1 VTPRSLSTARPDPC
15 AAGTLDGS
23 SPSIS
28 PRASATLL
36 TVSPAASPPAS
47 RPAPLAADE
56 RIHALDILRGL
67 ALFGMILVHFH
78 QKMRLDA
85 SGLEDLIGWGV
96 YVLVE
101 QKAWGTFAFLF
112 GVGFAVLL
120 RRLEARGAPVT
131 RIYLRRLGTLALFG
145 IVADVGF
152 GFQILT
158 AYAAWGLALLVLRRW
173 STRAL
178 LAGAALAAAA
188 VPLVRASGV
197 PSPWM
202 AGARPAL
209 RQAVETAA
217 QHGSYPALLAA
228 RWSLFVGNLPHG
240 WTDLLPDTNL
250 ALFILGLLAVRC
262 GIVDQPSRHVR
273 LIAGWMS
280 FGILSWALSWLVLRN
295 LPPSGSPGLD
305 YALSVGFGLVQD
317 QWLCLA
323 YIGAV
328 LLLLAHR
335 PAWTARLAPV
345 GQAGRMALTNY
356 MAQAALLDLLASR
369 YGLGLRLRPYLYA
382 PAALVCFGV
391 VATASVVWLRRY
403 RFGPLEWVW
412 RTLTYA
418 EPQPLIRGAPSASRR
433 RVGP

>member
-1 VTPRSLSTARPDPC
+1 MPPSPLSSAEPDPC
-15 AAGTLDGS
+15 ARGTRDGS
-23 SPSIS
+23 SPSIAPTVS
-28 PRASATLL
+28 PSLL
-36 TVSPAASPPAS
+36 TASPAASPPAS

-85 SGLEDLIGWGV
+85 TGLEDLIGWGV

-145 IVADVGF
+145 LVADVGF

-158 AYAAWGLALLVLRRW
+158 AYAAWGLALLVLGRW

-188 VPLVRASGV
+188 APLAQALGV

-209 RQAVETAA
+209 RQAVEAAA
-217 QHGSYPALLAA
+217 QHGSYATLLAA
-228 RWSLFVGNLPHG
+228 RWALFIGNLPHG

-250 ALFILGLLAVRC
+250 ALFMLGLLAVRR
-262 GIVDQPSRHVR
+262 GIVDQPMRHVR
-273 LIAGWMS
+273 LIAGWMG
-280 FGILSWALSWLVLRN
+280 FGVVSWALSWLVLRN
-295 LPPSGSPGLD
+295 LPGTGRPGLD
-305 YALSVGFGLVQD
+305 QALSVGFGLVQD

-335 PAWTARLAPV
+335 PVWTARLAPV

-356 MAQAALLDLLASR
+356 MVQAALLDFLASG
-369 YGLGLRLRPYLYA
+369 YGVGLRLRPYLYA
-382 PAALVCFGV
+382 PAALVCFAV
-391 VATASVVWLRRY
+391 VAAVSVAWLRRY

-418 EPQPLIRGAPSASRR
+418 EPQPLRR
-433 RVGP
+433 LPVAL

>member
-1 VTPRSLSTARPDPC
+1 MTPHGLSSTGAHPC
-15 AAGTLDGS
+15 APATLDGS
-23 SPSIS
+23 SPSI
-28 PRASATLL
+28 PPHVSAALL
-36 TVSPAASPPAS
+36 TVSPAASLPAS
-47 RPAPLAADE
+47 RPAPLAAAE

-85 SGLEDLIGWGV
+85 GGLEDLIGWGV

-145 IVADVGF
+145 LVADVGF

-158 AYAAWGLALLVLRRW
+158 AYAAWGLALLVVRRW

-178 LAGAALAAAA
+178 LAAAALAAAA
-188 VPLVRASGV
+188 GPLTRALSV

-202 AGARPAL
+202 SGARPAL
-209 RQAVETAA
+209 RQAVEAAA
-217 QHGSYPALLAA
+217 QHGSYATLLAA

-250 ALFILGLLAVRC
+250 ALFILGLLAVRS
-262 GIVDQPSRHVR
+262 GVVDQPMRHVR

-280 FGILSWALSWLVLRN
+280 FGVVSWALSWLVLRN
-295 LPPSGSPGLD
+295 LPETGRPGLD
-305 YALSVGFGLVQD
+305 QAVSAGFGLVQD

-328 LLLLAHR
+328 LLLLAYR
-335 PAWTARLAPV
+335 PVWTARLAPV

-356 MAQAALLDLLASR
+356 MVQAALLDLLASG

-382 PAALVCFGV
+382 PAALVCFAVV
-391 VATASVVWLRRY
+391 VAASVAWLRRY

-418 EPQPLIRGAPSASRR
+418 EPQPLRR
-433 RVGP
+433 AAVARNTVAAL

>member
-1 VTPRSLSTARPDPC
+1 VSTTLVAVSTVPSESTPRA
-15 AAGTLDGS
+15 
-23 SPSIS
+23 
-28 PRASATLL
+28 
-36 TVSPAASPPAS
+36 
-47 RPAPLAADE
+47 APLAADE

-78 QKMRLDA
+78 QKMRIDA
-85 SGLEDLIGWGV
+85 TGLEDLIGWGV

-145 IVADVGF
+145 IVAEVGF

-158 AYAAWGLALLVLRRW
+158 AYAAWGLALLVLRNW
-173 STRAL
+173 STRTL
-178 LAGAALAAAA
+178 LACAVLAAAA
-188 VPLVRASGV
+188 RPVVQSFGV

-209 RQAVETAA
+209 RQAVEVAA
-217 QHGSYPALLAA
+217 QQGSYVALLSA
-228 RWSLFVGNLPHG
+228 RWNLFVGYLPHT

-250 ALFILGLLAVRC
+250 ALFIVGLLAVRY
-262 GIVDQPSRHVR
+262 GIVDQPRRHVR
-273 LIAGWMS
+273 LIAGWMT
-280 FGILSWALSWLVLRN
+280 FGIVTWALFWLVLRN
-295 LPPSGSPGLD
+295 LPETGKPGL
-305 YALSVGFGLVQD
+305 ALSVGFGIVQD
-317 QWLCLA
+317 QWLCFA

-328 LLLLAHR
+328 LLLLAYR
-335 PAWTARLAPV
+335 PRWTERLAPF

-356 MAQAALLDLLASR
+356 MLQAALLDLLASS

-382 PAALVCFGV
+382 PAALVCFAA
-391 VATASVVWLRRY
+391 VAAASMAWLRRY

-418 EPQPLIRGAPSASRR
+418 RRQPLRR
-433 RVGP
+433 LAATA

>member
-1 VTPRSLSTARPDPC
+1 MTDRRLSSSAATPCDP
-15 AAGTLDGS
+15 GTLDGS
-23 SPSIS
+23 SPTS
-28 PRASATLL
+28 PLPVSATLSTAAPVASL
-36 TVSPAASPPAS
+36 SPL
-47 RPAPLAADE
+47 RPSPLAVEE

-85 SGLEDLIGWGV
+85 TGLEDLIGWGV

-145 IVADVGF
+145 VVAQVGF

-173 STRAL
+173 PTRTL
-178 LAGAALAAAA
+178 VAGAVLAAAA
-188 VPLVRASGV
+188 GPLALAIGV

-209 RQAVETAA
+209 RQAVEAAA
-217 QHGSYPALLAA
+217 QHGSYAALLSA
-228 RWSLFVGNLPHG
+228 RWSLFVADLPHG

-250 ALFILGLLAVRC
+250 ALFIVGLLAVRC
-262 GIVDQPSRHVR
+262 GIVDQPARHVR

-280 FGILSWALSWLVLRN
+280 FGVVSWALSWLVLRN
-295 LPPSGSPGLD
+295 LPGTGRPGLD
-305 YALSVGFGLVQD
+305 QALSVGFGLVQD

-335 PAWTARLAPV
+335 PGWTARLAPV

-356 MAQAALLDLLASR
+356 MVQAALLDLLASG
-369 YGLGLRLRPYLYA
+369 YGLGLRLRPFVYA
-382 PAALVCFGV
+382 PASVVCFAA
-391 VATASVVWLRRY
+391 VAATSVAWLRRY

-412 RTLTYA
+412 RTVTYA
-418 EPQPLIRGAPSASRR
+418 EPQPLTRGAGTPPWLPS
-433 RVGP
+433 

>member
-1 VTPRSLSTARPDPC
+1 
-15 AAGTLDGS
+15 
-23 SPSIS
+23 
-28 PRASATLL
+28 
-36 TVSPAASPPAS
+36 
-47 RPAPLAADE
+47 
-56 RIHALDILRGL
+56 
-67 ALFGMILVHFH
+67 MILVHFH
-78 QKMRLDA
+78 QKMRLEA
-85 SGLEDLIGWGV
+85 TGFEDLIGWGV

-120 RRLEARGAPVT
+120 RRLEGRGAPVT

-152 GFQILT
+152 GFRILT

-188 VPLVRASGV
+188 APLAQASGV

-209 RQAVETAA
+209 RQAVEAAA
-217 QHGSYPALLAA
+217 QQGPYPTLLAA
-228 RWSLFVGNLPHG
+228 RWALFIGNLPHE
-240 WTDLLPDTNL
+240 WADLLPDTNL

-262 GIVDQPSRHVR
+262 GIVDQPMRHVR

-280 FGILSWALSWLVLRN
+280 FGVVSWALSWLVLRN
-295 LPPSGSPGLD
+295 LPVSGRPGLD
-305 YALSVGFGLVQD
+305 QALSVGFGLVQD

-328 LLLLAHR
+328 LLLMAHR
-335 PAWTARLAPV
+335 PVWTARLAPV

-356 MAQAALLDLLASR
+356 MVQAALLDLLASG
-369 YGLGLRLRPYLYA
+369 YGAGLRLRPYLYA
-382 PAALVCFGV
+382 PAALVCFAA
-391 VATASVVWLRRY
+391 VAAASVAWLRRY

-418 EPQPLIRGAPSASRR
+418 EPQPLRR
-433 RVGP
+433 LPVAR

>member
-1 VTPRSLSTARPDPC
+1 VPL
-15 AAGTLDGS
+15 
-23 SPSIS
+23 
-28 PRASATLL
+28 
-36 TVSPAASPPAS
+36 PAS
-47 RPAPLAADE
+47 RPSPLAVDE

-85 SGLEDLIGWGV
+85 TGLEDLIGWGV

-145 IVADVGF
+145 VVAEVGF

-173 STRAL
+173 STPAL
-178 LAGAALAAAA
+178 VASAVVAAAA
-188 VPLVRASGV
+188 RPLAGTFGV

-209 RQAVETAA
+209 RQAVEAAA
-217 QHGSYPALLAA
+217 QQGSYATLLAA
-228 RWSLFVGNLPHG
+228 RWDLFIGDLPHG

-250 ALFILGLLAVRC
+250 ALFTLGLLAVRC
-262 GIVDQPSRHVR
+262 GIVDQPARHVR

-280 FGILSWALSWLVLRN
+280 FGVVSWALSWLVLRN
-295 LPPSGSPGLD
+295 LPVTGRPGLD
-305 YALSVGFGLVQD
+305 QALSVGFGLVQD

-323 YIGAV
+323 YIGAI
-328 LLLLAHR
+328 LLLLAYR
-335 PAWTARLAPV
+335 PGWTRRLAPV

-356 MAQAALLDLLASR
+356 MVQAALLDLLASG
-369 YGLGLRLRPYLYA
+369 YGWGLRLRPYLYA
-382 PAALVCFGV
+382 PASLLCFAA
-391 VATASVVWLRRY
+391 VAASSVAWLRRY

-412 RTLTYA
+412 RTVTYA
-418 EPQPLIRGAPSASRR
+418 APQPLTRGAGTPPWRPS
-433 RVGP
+433 

>member
-1 VTPRSLSTARPDPC
+1 MSRHFPCQALAPGPCGRPQPGGCSPLPSTREY
-15 AAGTLDGS
+15 
-23 SPSIS
+23 
-28 PRASATLL
+28 RLL
-36 TVSPAASPPAS
+36 TVRPVTPERSP
-47 RPAPLAADE
+47 RPAPLDADQ

-78 QKMRLDA
+78 QKMRLEA
-85 SGLEDLIGWGV
+85 TGLEDLIGWAV

-131 RIYLRRLGTLALFG
+131 RIYLRRLGSLALFG
-145 IVADVGF
+145 VVAEVGF

-173 STRAL
+173 SNRAL
-178 LAGAALAAAA
+178 LAAAAAAAAA
-188 VPLVRASGV
+188 VPLARAVGV

-209 RQAVETAA
+209 RQAVEAAA
-217 QHGSYPALLAA
+217 QHGSYAALLSA
-228 RWSLFVGNLPHG
+228 RWNLFVGYLPHG

-262 GIVDQPSRHVR
+262 GIVDHPTRHVR

-280 FGILSWALSWLVLRN
+280 FGAVSWALSWLVLRN
-295 LPPSGSPGLD
+295 LPETGRPGLD
-305 YALSVGFGLVQD
+305 QALAVGFGLVQD
-317 QWLCLA
+317 QWLCFA

-328 LLLLAHR
+328 LLLLAYR
-335 PAWTARLAPV
+335 PGWTARLAPV

-356 MAQAALLDLLASR
+356 MVQAALLDLLASD
-369 YGLGLRLRPYLYA
+369 YGVGLRLRPYIYA
-382 PAALVCFGV
+382 AVSLLCFAV
-391 VATASVVWLRRY
+391 VAAASVAWLRRY

-418 EPQPLIRGAPSASRR
+418 EAQPLRRAPVRGA
-433 RVGP
+433 

>member
-1 VTPRSLSTARPDPC
+1 MTTRDLSTAASDPC
-15 AAGTLDGS
+15 AAETLDGS

-36 TVSPAASPPAS
+36 TVSPTASPSAS

-78 QKMRLDA
+78 QNMRLEA
-85 SGLEDLIGWGV
+85 TGLEDLIGWGV

-145 IVADVGF
+145 MVAELGF

-158 AYAAWGLALLVLRRW
+158 AYATWGLALLVLRRW

-188 VPLVRASGV
+188 LPLVRALGV
-197 PSPWM
+197 PSRWM
-202 AGARPAL
+202 AGGRPAL
-209 RQAVETAA
+209 RQAVEAAA

-262 GIVDQPSRHVR
+262 GIVDQPARHVR
-273 LIAGWMS
+273 LIAGWMT
-280 FGILSWALSWLVLRN
+280 FGVLSWALNWLVLSN
-295 LPPSGSPGLD
+295 LPATGSAGLD
-305 YALSVGFGLVQD
+305 HALAVGFGFVQD

-328 LLLLAHR
+328 LLLLAKL
-335 PAWTARLAPV
+335 PVWTARLAPV

-356 MAQAALLDLLASR
+356 MVQAALLDLLASG
-369 YGLGLRLRPYLYA
+369 YGFGLRLRPYVYA
-382 PAALVCFGV
+382 PAALVCFVV
-391 VATASVVWLRRY
+391 VAAASVAWLRRY

-412 RTLTYA
+412 RTVTYA
-418 EPQPLIRGAPSASRR
+418 EPQPLLRGAGTPPWR
-433 RVGP
+433 P

>member
-1 VTPRSLSTARPDPC
+1 MNPTLLPGSPD
-15 AAGTLDGS
+15 
-23 SPSIS
+23 
-28 PRASATLL
+28 ASADI
-36 TVSPAASPPAS
+36 P
-47 RPAPLAADE
+47 RPAPIAVDE

-78 QKMRLDA
+78 QKMRVDA
-85 SGLEDLIGWGV
+85 TGLEDLIGWGV

-120 RRLEARGAPVT
+120 RRLDARGAPVT

-145 IVADVGF
+145 VVAEVGF

-158 AYAAWGLALLVLRRW
+158 AYAAWGLALLVLRRR

-178 LAGAALAAAA
+178 LACAILAAAA
-188 VPLVRASGV
+188 GPVVRALGV

-209 RQAVETAA
+209 RQAVELAA
-217 QHGSYPALLAA
+217 QHGSYAALLSA
-228 RWSLFVGNLPHG
+228 RWSLFVASLPHE

-250 ALFILGLLAVRC
+250 ALFILGLLAVRL
-262 GIVDQPSRHVR
+262 GIVDRPKQHVR
-273 LIAGWMS
+273 LIVGWMG
-280 FGILSWALSWLVLRN
+280 FGVAAWALSWLALRN
-295 LPPSGSPGLD
+295 LPETGRPGLD
-305 YALSVGFGLVQD
+305 QALSVGFGLVQD

-328 LLLLAHR
+328 LLLLAYR
-335 PAWTARLAPV
+335 PVWTSRLAPV

-356 MAQAALLDLLASR
+356 MLQAALLDLLASG
-369 YGLGLRLRPYLYA
+369 YGFQVRLRPYLYA
-382 PAALVCFGV
+382 PAALACFAV
-391 VATASVVWLRRY
+391 VAAASVAWLRRY

-412 RTLTYA
+412 RILTYA
-418 EPQPLIRGAPSASRR
+418 EPQPLRRLPAAS
-433 RVGP
+433 